1 MTLTETLLAS
11 LPSYGLPLLGIVVCV
26 SCLGAPL
33 PASIVMML
41 MGALAAAGDFT
52 LWIVMAV
59 ALVSAVVGDQL
70 GYVLGWTAGRR
81 LVPIVARNPARRKAI
96 ERAQHE
102 MDERGNVAVFLTRW
116 LLSPLG
122 PYLNLMAG
130 ASGFSWM
137 RFTLAGILGETVWV
151 GLYTGLGATF
161 SESVTEIAEI
171 SGSISGFLA
180 TGAVAAILGFKL
192 LQALRSKD

>member
-52 LWIVMAV
+52 LWIVIAV
-59 ALVSAVVGDQL
+59 ALASAVVGDQL
-70 GYVLGWTAGRR
+70 GYMLGWTAGRR
-81 LVPIVARNPARRKAI
+81 LVPVVARNPARRKAI

-102 MDERGNVAVFLTRW
+102 MDERGNLAVFLTRW

-122 PYLNLMAG
+122 PYLNLVAG

-137 RFTLAGILGETVWV
+137 RFTLAGILGEMVWV

-171 SGSISGFLA
+171 SGSVSGFLA
-180 TGAVAAILGFKL
+180 AGAVAAILGFKL
-192 LQALRSKD
+192 LQALRAKD